1 MKFKA
6 LLIFMTVVL
15 AACNAAPG
23 PESMEGTPAEDDN
36 VTTTPTAE
44 REETITRSGSAEG
57 YYQTVI
63 PYEMSPSRGLTSTN
77 MVSSYNIEAFEKG
90 LFDISKNVFP
100 TDEYVFRE
108 GQIFTEEMVRGFLDR
123 RYTRE
128 EIENMSEE
136 ELADSNAFSNLGL
149 NPSTEGEEDPEVIAE
164 EAPLYLSHI
173 LEQNYL
179 LQDEEGEMTIDGI
192 TIGLAMNSTHYYQTE
207 QYGSTYAKA
216 LDEDAVH
223 QEGQRMANEILERL
237 RANERYSDLTV
248 TFAIFIQSDDTAI
261 TPGNFL
267 SYAVAEGGEDTLS
280 SFTEINEDYVLF
292 PSSEGAEF
300 DEQINSDYQ
309 LFNRNLA
316 SYFDNFTTSVGHGRF
331 VDGSL
336 ETLTIEIPVQ
346 YTSYGEIIGLAQYVQ
361 SLLGD
366 HFSGS
371 AVEVSI
377 ADKSETYA
385 LITKDENDEINT
397 HIYE

>member
-1 MKFKA
+1 
-6 LLIFMTVVL
+6 MTVML

-23 PESMEGTPAEDDN
+23 PEGAGTPAEDDN

-44 REETITRSGSAEG
+44 REETVTEGGIAAG

-63 PYEMSPSRGLTSTN
+63 PYEISPSRGLTSTN

-100 TDEYVFRE
+100 TEEYVFRE
-108 GQIFTEEMVRGFLDR
+108 GQIFTEDMVRGFLDR
-123 RYTRE
+123 QYTRE
-128 EIENMSEE
+128 EIENMSDE
-136 ELADSNAFSNLGL
+136 ELADTNAFSNLGL
-149 NPSTEGEEDPEVIAE
+149 NPSTEGEDDPEVIAE

-179 LQDEEGEMTIDGI
+179 LRDEEGEMTLDGL
-192 TIGLAMNSTHYYQTE
+192 TIGLAMNSTYYYQTE
-207 QYGSTYAKA
+207 EYGTTHSRS
-216 LDEDAVH
+216 LDEDEVRE
-223 QEGQRMANEILERL
+223 QGQSMANEILERL
-237 RANERYSDLTV
+237 RANERYTDQTI

-261 TPGNFL
+261 TPGNFV
-267 SYAVAEGGEDTLS
+267 SYAVAEGGEDTLP
-280 SFTEINEDYVLF
+280 SFTEVNEDYVLF
-292 PSSEGAEF
+292 PSSEGNEF
-300 DEQINSDYQ
+300 NEQINSDYQ
-309 LFNRNLA
+309 VFNRNLG
-316 SYFDNFTTSVGHGRF
+316 SYFDSFTTSVGYGRF
-331 VDGSL
+331 MDGSL

-361 SLLGD
+361 GLLGD
-366 HFSGS
+366 HFSGA

-385 LITKDENDEINT
+385 LITKDENDEITT

>member
-6 LLIFMTVVL
+6 LMILMAVML

-23 PESMEGTPAEDDN
+23 PEAEEGPAEDDN
-36 VTTTPTAE
+36 VTATPAAE
-44 REETITRSGSAEG
+44 REETLTQSSSTAG

-90 LFDISKNVFP
+90 LFDISKRVFP
-100 TDEYVFRE
+100 VDEYIFRE
-108 GQIFTEEMVRGFLDR
+108 GQIFTEEMVRGFLGR
-123 RYTRE
+123 QYTRE
-128 EIENMSEE
+128 EIEEMSEE

-179 LQDEEGEMTIDGI
+179 LADGEGELTLEGI
-192 TIGLAMNSTHYYQTE
+192 TIGLAMNSTYYYQTE
-207 QYGSTYAKA
+207 QYGTTYSRS
-216 LDEDAVH
+216 LDENEVRE
-223 QEGQRMANEILERL
+223 QGQRMANEILERL
-237 RANERYSDLTV
+237 RANERYSDQTI
-248 TFAIFIQSDDTAI
+248 TFAIFIQSGDTAI
-261 TPGNFL
+261 TPGNFV

-280 SFTEINEDYVLF
+280 SFNEINEDYVLF

-300 DEQINSDYQ
+300 NEQINSDYEV
-309 LFNRNLA
+309 FNRNLSA
-316 SYFDNFTTSVGHGRF
+316 YFDNFTTSIGYGRF
-331 VDGSL
+331 MDDSL

-346 YTSYGEIIGLAQYVQ
+346 YTSYGEIIGLTQYVQ
-361 SLLGD
+361 GLLGD
-366 HFSGS
+366 HFAGS

-385 LITKDENDEINT
+385 LITKDENDEIST

>member
-6 LLIFMTVVL
+6 IVLFMTILL
-15 AACNAAPG
+15 AGCNAAPV
-23 PESMEGTPAEDDN
+23 PEGEGVPADEDN
-36 VTTTPTAE
+36 VSTTSPAAD
-44 REETITRSGSAEG
+44 REETVTQSGATDH
-57 YYQTVI
+57 YQTVI
-63 PYEMSPSRGLTSTN
+63 PYEISPSRGLTSTN

-108 GQIFTEEMVRGFLDR
+108 GQIFTEDMVRGFLDR

-128 EIENMSEE
+128 EIEDMSEE

-179 LQDEEGEMTIDGI
+179 LRDEEGDMTLDGI

-207 QYGSTYAKA
+207 EYGTTYSRS
-216 LDEDAVH
+216 LDEDEVH
-223 QEGQRMANEILERL
+223 EQGQAMANEILDRL
-237 RANERYSDLTV
+237 RANERYSDQTI
-248 TFAIFIQSDDTAI
+248 TFAIFIQSDGTAI
-261 TPGNFL
+261 TPGNFV
-267 SYAVAEGGEDTLS
+267 SYAVAEGGEDELS
-280 SFTEINEDYVLF
+280 SFTEVNEDYVLF
-292 PSSEGAEF
+292 PSSEAAEF
-300 DEQINSDYQ
+300 NEQINNDYEV
-309 LFNRNLA
+309 FNRNLGA
-316 SYFDNFTTSVGHGRF
+316 YFDSFTTSVGYGRF
-331 VDGSL
+331 IDGSL
-336 ETLTIEIPVQ
+336 QTLSIEIPVE
-346 YTSYGEIIGLAQYVQ
+346 YTSHGEIIGLAQYVQ
-361 SLLGD
+361 NLLGD

-385 LITKDENDEINT
+385 LITKNESDEITT